1 MSVPV
6 HSHELTLSLG
16 QWGQVAWR
24 KRIGG
29 GECKGREEQ
38 KKIKRRE
45 REGVRKERKEEEKR
59 VKSITVYFYMCRDPD
74 AIYKY
79 IGLPFHIISC
89 IYISI
94 TVYKTYTDMLM
105 ECLLVCLV

>member
-59 VKSITVYFYMCRDPD
+59 REMRREMRRKVKRWYSEWKGRWEEGGKMRKRGGRKENQI
-74 AIYKY
+74 
-79 IGLPFHIISC
+79 
-89 IYISI
+89 
-94 TVYKTYTDMLM
+94 
-105 ECLLVCLV
+105 E